1 MMKFNNEAWDKLK
14 QQIEYHI
21 EQDHNLT
28 DVTINYQLRI
38 PERGTRNYL
47 QLSVK
52 IERMTHIE
60 DILRVKNTPT
70 EDLVDYLNARIKAL
84 EDRVEF
90 LEGTS

>member
-1 MMKFNNEAWDKLK
+1 MIYSMRLSNEAWEKLK
-14 QQIEYHI
+14 QEIEYHI

-52 IERMTHIE
+52 IDNDTYR
-60 DILRVKNTPT
+60 RYFKNKTNT
-70 EDLVDYLNARIKAL
+70 NRRI
-84 EDRVEF
+84 
-90 LEGTS
+90 G

>member
-1 MMKFNNEAWDKLK
+1 LDVDSPYDLFDEVSNEAWEKLK
-14 QQIEYHI
+14 QEIQYHI

-52 IERMTHIE
+52 IDE
-60 DILRVKNTPT
+60 
-70 EDLVDYLNARIKAL
+70 
-84 EDRVEF
+84 
-90 LEGTS
+90 

>member
-1 MMKFNNEAWDKLK
+1 MIYSMRLSNEAWDKLK

-21 EQDHNLT
+21 GQDHNLT

-52 IERMTHIE
+52 IDE
-60 DILRVKNTPT
+60 
-70 EDLVDYLNARIKAL
+70 
-84 EDRVEF
+84 
-90 LEGTS
+90 

>member
-1 MMKFNNEAWDKLK
+1 MIYSMRLNNEAWEKLK

-52 IERMTHIE
+52 IDE
-60 DILRVKNTPT
+60 
-70 EDLVDYLNARIKAL
+70 
-84 EDRVEF
+84 
-90 LEGTS
+90 

>member
-1 MMKFNNEAWDKLK
+1 MIYLKRYDEVQQRSVGKIK
-14 QQIEYHI
+14 QQIEYHM

-52 IERMTHIE
+52 IEQ
-60 DILRVKNTPT
+60 
-70 EDLVDYLNARIKAL
+70 
-84 EDRVEF
+84 
-90 LEGTS
+90 